1 MGPYSE
7 SVNSQSTHNPCK
19 LGDVHSKA
27 QRLNTLGQKVDC
39 LETGIMILVKNEII
53 YKKEGG
59 INPYTTREKSL
70 RYIKCKMQGKENV
83 HSTNYLQDEA
93 MYREKYIKCI
103 CLNYK

>member
-19 LGDVHSKA
+19 LGDVPSRA
-27 QRLNTLGQKVDC
+27 QRLNTLRQKVDC

-59 INPYTTREKSL
+59 ISPYTTREKSL
-70 RYIKCKMQGKENV
+70 RYIKYKMQGKENV
-83 HSTNYLQDEA
+83 HYFTTYLQDEDI
-93 MYREKYIKCI
+93 YRERNI
-103 CLNYK
+103 